1 MNKEMMLQAELNR
14 KLVELKNAKA
24 KIDKLNKEIEMYKEQ
39 INAYEMDDKD
49 HVKAEIS
56 ATKKRIIELGGEDIE
71 EVFTDPLKSEAQK
84 EQDKVNDMY
93 TTKGI

>member
-39 INAYEMDDKD
+39 INA
-49 HVKAEIS
+49 
-56 ATKKRIIELGGEDIE
+56 
-71 EVFTDPLKSEAQK
+71 
-84 EQDKVNDMY
+84 
-93 TTKGI
+93 